1 MKSKK
6 RRKREGFDVK
16 TLVLLGII
24 AVLAVGLAVA
34 LWQLQ
39 GRAPEAT
46 PAQQPAQP
54 QQQAPQQGQQAGG
67 EASSLAQCSGDKV
80 LVYVY
85 ATPQQRGAA
94 QAAFQLLDVVL
105 RNSGIDTEGTKHCV
119 LSASALGER
128 LRAYPAVLYKGFPG
142 LDEYKVGEID
152 GFGLLGP
159 HFSLGLAE
167 RIGVKPLLTY
177 TATAIIVEGD
187 APLTAVDVDENQLR
201 SFLIDFAAANITKI
215 ERVKASEISLEL
227 DYLPTVVLLS
237 NDPLDKGLDYLKP
250 AGNGYYIP
258 VEFAQ
263 KLLPRYLGAR
273 GVQTRVPPP
282 KLLEEGP
289 VLGGEAQAELYILED
304 YWCPFCARLY
314 KEAGGELER
323 LVKEGKLRI
332 HFVDLIIH
340 PEVVRLHALAECLYN
355 KTGDGWKY
363 YEMTSRL
370 YQMLS
375 AGKEPQFSDAL
386 AVARQVY
393 GDKAVEEALP
403 CVNETAK
410 RIEERTAA
418 LGKLGFSATPTLYFW
433 NPRLGKGL
441 IVRGYIS
448 VDQLDSIVEWVTQ
461 P

>member
-6 RRKREGFDVK
+6 RKKGLDVK

-24 AVLAVGLAVA
+24 VVLAVGLAVA

-39 GRAPEAT
+39 QRAT
-46 PAQQPAQP
+46 PGTAPQQQPTQP
-54 QQQAPQQGQQAGG
+54 QQQSQQGQQAGG

-85 ATPQQRGAA
+85 VTKQQRGAA
-94 QAAFQLLDVVL
+94 QAAFQLLDIVL
-105 RNSGIDTEGTKHCV
+105 RNSGIDTTGAKHCI
-119 LSASALGER
+119 LSADALGEK

-142 LDEYKVGEID
+142 LDKYKVGDVD

-187 APLTAVDVDENQLR
+187 APLTDVGVNDKQLE
-201 SFLIDFAAANITKI
+201 SFLVEFAAANITKI
-215 ERVKASEISLEL
+215 ERVKVTEINLKL
-227 DYLPTVVLLS
+227 DYVPTIVLLS
-237 NDPLDKGLDYLKP
+237 NYPLDKGLDYLKP
-250 AGNGYYIP
+250 AGNGYYVP

-263 KLLPRYLGAR
+263 KVLPRYLGAR
-273 GVQTRVPPP
+273 ALQTTVPPP
-282 KLLEEGP
+282 KELEGGP
-289 VLGGEAQAELYILED
+289 TVGGEAQAELYILED

-323 LVKEGKLRI
+323 LVKQGTLRI

-340 PEVVRLHALAECLYN
+340 PQVIRLHALADCLYN

-363 YEMTSRL
+363 FEMTGRL

-375 AGKEPQFSDAL
+375 SGKEPQFSDAL
-386 AVARQVY
+386 AVAREVY
-393 GDKAVEEALP
+393 GSKTVEEALP
-403 CVNETAK
+403 CVNATAK
-410 RIEERTAA
+410 WIDEYSSVLE
-418 LGKLGFSATPTLYFW
+418 KLGFSATPTLYFW
-433 NPRLGKGL
+433 NPKLGKGL